1 MLVVPMRGPALLLL
15 SILFLCSWPSI
26 GSAQSSD
33 PAAAEALFR
42 EGRAAAQAG
51 NYQLACQKFHESH
64 RLDPAPGT
72 VLNIADCEEKL
83 GHIAT
88 AWTLYQEVTQKIPS
102 RDERHAIASERVAAL
117 EPRVPKLAIRLA
129 KDAPAN
135 ARVRRDGVELKSA
148 SLDTPLPVDP
158 GKHEIVVEAEGHA
171 RSRIEITIAEGE
183 VKRVSVGPGAVL
195 AESDRG
201 QKTSASASGSRTT
214 GYVLGGI
221 GIIGLGIGSVTGMM
235 VLSKKSTVDDN
246 CDAQKRCNSTGADA
260 AESGRTLGTV
270 SGVSFILGAVA
281 LGAGAYLV
289 LSSKEKQ
296 TTEVGFS
303 PGQVFLRRAF

>member
-1 MLVVPMRGPALLLL
+1 MRLASVLLVA
-15 SILFLCSWPSI
+15 FLIAWAHAAR
-26 GSAQSSD
+26 AQASD
-33 PAAAEALFR
+33 PAAGEALFR
-42 EGRAAAQAG
+42 EGRAAAEKG
-51 NYQLACQKFHESH
+51 NYELACQKFHESH

-88 AWTLYQEVTQKIPS
+88 AWTLYQEVTQKLPS
-102 RDERHAIASERVAAL
+102 RDERHAIAQARVTAL

-129 KDAPAN
+129 AGAPSDSV
-135 ARVRRDGVELKSA
+135 VRRDGVELKSA

-158 GKHEIVVEAEGHA
+158 GKHEIVVEAPGRA
-171 RSRIEITIAEGE
+171 KSSVVIQIGEGE
-183 VKRVSVGPGAVL
+183 TKRVSVSPGAVTPQ
-195 AESDRG
+195 SDKPG
-201 QKTSASASGSRTT
+201 GKTGTSSGSKTT

-221 GIIGLGIGSVTGMM
+221 GIVGIGVGTVTGLM

-246 CDAQKRCNSTGADA
+246 CNAQKVCNQAGKDA
-260 AESGRTLGTV
+260 ADSGKTLGTI
-270 SGVSFILGAVA
+270 SGASFILGAVA

-296 TTEVGFS
+296 PTEVGIG
-303 PGQVFLRRAF
+303 PGQLFLRRAF